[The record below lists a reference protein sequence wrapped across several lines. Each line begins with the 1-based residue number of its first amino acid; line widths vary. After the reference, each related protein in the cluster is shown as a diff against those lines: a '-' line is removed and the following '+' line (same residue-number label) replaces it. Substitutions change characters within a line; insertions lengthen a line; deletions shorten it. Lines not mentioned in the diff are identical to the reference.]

1 MKIGVNAL
9 FLIPSEVGG
18 SETVVRQ
25 TLLALARQLSDSD
38 ELIVFLNAENRNV
51 LLRDLRKEPHVRLVD
66 TNVRA
71 SSRIRRFL
79 FESFILPRLLRAA
92 GADVLWNP
100 GNTAL
105 LHAPCPQLTTI
116 YDLQYKHF
124 PTDFNRTTLRTL
136 KTLVPLSARKSQII
150 LTISEFSR
158 HELVDFLHVPFE
170 KIRVARLAAD
180 DSFATELPGEFLAE
194 RVMTLTHY
202 PNPFIL
208 VVANSYTHKNLE
220 TAVHAFRLIADDF
233 PNHRLVIIGRPR
245 HGEPFLRQ
253 AIEELP
259 DSSRVTRISYI
270 EHKDLVALFQRAEVL
285 LFPSLHEGFGLPIL
299 EAFCC
304 GLPVICC
311 RETAIPE
318 VAGECALYAK
328 SANPEDFAR
337 HLRAVLA
344 DTPEASALRRQLSE
358 KGRARAQEFSWTESA
373 SVLLNAARAIT
384 QKGEESTAQKL
395 SNQIAD

>member
-38 ELIVFLNAENRNV
+38 ELVVFLNAENRNV
-51 LLRDLRKEPHVRLVD
+51 LLRDLRKEPRVRLVD
-66 TNVRA
+66 TNIRA
-71 SSRIRRFL
+71 TSRIRRFL
-79 FESFILPRLLRAA
+79 FESFVLPKLLRAA
-92 GADVLWNP
+92 GVDVLWNP
-100 GNTAL
+100 GNTAI

-124 PTDFNRTTLRTL
+124 PDDFNRATLRTL
-136 KTLVPLSARKSQII
+136 ATLVPFSARKSQII

-158 HELVDFLHVPFE
+158 HELVDLLHVPFQNV
-170 KIRVARLAAD
+170 RVAKLAAD
-180 DSFATELPGEFLAE
+180 ASFAMELPGDFLAE

-202 PNPFIL
+202 PNPFVL

-220 TAVHAFRLIADDF
+220 TAVRAFRLIADEF
-233 PNHRLVIIGRPR
+233 PEHRLVIIGRPR
-245 HGEPFLRQ
+245 RGEPLLQQ
-253 AIEELP
+253 AIQELP
-259 DSSRVTRISYI
+259 DPSRVTRISYI
-270 EHKDLVALFQRAEVL
+270 EHKDLVALFQRAEVF

-318 VAGECALYAK
+318 VAGDCAIYAK
-328 SANPEDFAR
+328 SADPEDFAR
-337 HLRAVLA
+337 HLRTLLA
-344 DTPEASALRRQLSE
+344 NTSEALALRQQLAE
-358 KGRARAQEFSWTESA
+358 KGRARAREFSWSESA
-373 SVLLNAARAIT
+373 AVLLDAARSVT
-384 QKGEESTAQKL
+384 QKDE
-395 SNQIAD
+395 

>member
-38 ELIVFLNAENRNV
+38 ELVVFLNAENRNV
-51 LLRDLRKEPHVRLVD
+51 LLRDLRKEPRVRLVD
-66 TNVRA
+66 TNIRA
-71 SSRIRRFL
+71 TSRIRRFL
-79 FESFILPRLLRAA
+79 FESFVLPKLLRAA
-92 GADVLWNP
+92 GIDVLWNP
-100 GNTAL
+100 GNTAI

-124 PTDFNRTTLRTL
+124 PDDFNRATLRTL
-136 KTLVPLSARKSQII
+136 ATLVPFSARKSQII

-158 HELVDFLHVPFE
+158 HELVDLLHVPFQNV
-170 KIRVARLAAD
+170 RVAKLAAD
-180 DSFATELPGEFLAE
+180 ASFAMELPGDFLAE

-202 PNPFIL
+202 PNPFVL

-220 TAVHAFRLIADDF
+220 TAVRAFRLIADDF
-233 PNHRLVIIGRPR
+233 PEHRLVIIGRPR
-245 HGEPFLRQ
+245 RGEPLLQQ
-253 AIEELP
+253 AIQELP
-259 DSSRVTRISYI
+259 DPSRVTRISYI
-270 EHKDLVALFQRAEVL
+270 EHKDLVALFQRAEVF

-318 VAGECALYAK
+318 VAGDCAIYAK
-328 SANPEDFAR
+328 SADPEDFAR
-337 HLRAVLA
+337 HLRTLLA
-344 DTPEASALRRQLSE
+344 NTSEALALRQQLAE
-358 KGRARAQEFSWTESA
+358 KGRARAREFSWSESA
-373 SVLLNAARAIT
+373 AVLLDAARSVT
-384 QKGEESTAQKL
+384 QKDE
-395 SNQIAD
+395 

>member
-38 ELIVFLNAENRNV
+38 ELVVFLNAENRNV
-51 LLRDLRKEPHVRLVD
+51 LLRDLRKEPRVRLVD
-66 TNVRA
+66 TNIRA
-71 SSRIRRFL
+71 TSRIRRFL
-79 FESFILPRLLRAA
+79 FESFVLPKLLRAA
-92 GADVLWNP
+92 GVDVLWNP
-100 GNTAL
+100 GNTAIL
-105 LHAPCPQLTTI
+105 YAPCPQLTTI

-124 PTDFNRTTLRTL
+124 PDDFNRATLRTL
-136 KTLVPLSARKSQII
+136 ATLVPFSARKSQII

-158 HELVDFLHVPFE
+158 HELVDLLHVPFQNV
-170 KIRVARLAAD
+170 RVAKLAAEA
-180 DSFATELPGEFLAE
+180 SFAMELPGDFLAE

-202 PNPFIL
+202 PNPFVL

-220 TAVHAFRLIADDF
+220 TAVRAFRLIADEF
-233 PNHRLVIIGRPR
+233 PEHRLVIIGRPR
-245 HGEPFLRQ
+245 RGEPLLQQ
-253 AIEELP
+253 AIQELP
-259 DSSRVTRISYI
+259 DPSRVTRISYI
-270 EHKDLVALFQRAEVL
+270 EHKDLVALFQRAEVF

-318 VAGECALYAK
+318 VAGDCAIYAK
-328 SANPEDFAR
+328 SADPEDFAR
-337 HLRAVLA
+337 HLRTLLA
-344 DTPEASALRRQLSE
+344 NTSEALALRQQLAE
-358 KGRARAQEFSWTESA
+358 KGRARAREFSWSESA
-373 SVLLNAARAIT
+373 AVLLDAARSVT
-384 QKGEESTAQKL
+384 QKDE
-395 SNQIAD
+395 

>member
-38 ELIVFLNAENRNV
+38 ELVVFLNAENRNV
-51 LLRDLRKEPHVRLVD
+51 LLRDLRKEPRVRLVD
-66 TNVRA
+66 TNIRA
-71 SSRIRRFL
+71 TSRIRRFL
-79 FESFILPRLLRAA
+79 FESFVLPKLLRAA
-92 GADVLWNP
+92 GVDVLWNP
-100 GNTAL
+100 GNTAI

-124 PTDFNRTTLRTL
+124 PDDFNRATLRTL
-136 KTLVPLSARKSQII
+136 ATLVPFSARKSQII

-158 HELVDFLHVPFE
+158 HELVDLLHVPFQNV
-170 KIRVARLAAD
+170 RVAKLAAEA
-180 DSFATELPGEFLAE
+180 SFAMELPGDFLAE

-202 PNPFIL
+202 PNPFVL

-220 TAVHAFRLIADDF
+220 TAVRAFRLIADEF
-233 PNHRLVIIGRPR
+233 PEHRLVIIGRPR
-245 HGEPFLRQ
+245 RGEPLLQQ
-253 AIEELP
+253 AIQELP
-259 DSSRVTRISYI
+259 DPSRVTRISYI
-270 EHKDLVALFQRAEVL
+270 EHKDLVALFQRAEVF

-318 VAGECALYAK
+318 VAGDCAIYAK
-328 SANPEDFAR
+328 SADPEDFAR
-337 HLRAVLA
+337 HLRTLLA
-344 DTPEASALRRQLSE
+344 NTSEALALRQQLAE
-358 KGRARAQEFSWTESA
+358 KGRPRAREFSWSESA
-373 SVLLNAARAIT
+373 AVLLDAARSVT
-384 QKGEESTAQKL
+384 QKDE
-395 SNQIAD
+395 

>member
-9 FLIPSEVGG
+9 FLIPSEIGG

-38 ELIVFLNAENRNV
+38 ELVVFLNAENRNV
-51 LLRDLRKEPHVRLVD
+51 LLRDLRKEPRVRLVD
-66 TNVRA
+66 TNIRA
-71 SSRIRRFL
+71 TSRIRRFL
-79 FESFILPRLLRAA
+79 FESFVLPKLLRAA
-92 GADVLWNP
+92 GVDVLWNP
-100 GNTAL
+100 GNTAI

-124 PTDFNRTTLRTL
+124 PDDFNRTTLRTL
-136 KTLVPLSARKSQII
+136 ATLVPFSARKSQII

-158 HELVDFLHVPFE
+158 HELVDLLHVPFQNV
-170 KIRVARLAAD
+170 RVAKLAAD
-180 DSFATELPGEFLAE
+180 ASFAMELPGDFLAE

-202 PNPFIL
+202 PNPFVL

-220 TAVHAFRLIADDF
+220 TAVRAFRLIADEF
-233 PNHRLVIIGRPR
+233 PEHRLVIIGRPR
-245 HGEPFLRQ
+245 RGEPLLQQ
-253 AIEELP
+253 AIQELP
-259 DSSRVTRISYI
+259 DPSRVTRISYI
-270 EHKDLVALFQRAEVL
+270 EHKDLVALFQRAEVF

-318 VAGECALYAK
+318 VAGDCAIYAK
-328 SANPEDFAR
+328 SADPEDFAR
-337 HLRAVLA
+337 HLRTLLA
-344 DTPEASALRRQLSE
+344 NTSEALALRQQLAE
-358 KGRARAQEFSWTESA
+358 KGRARAREFSWSESA
-373 SVLLNAARAIT
+373 AVLLDAARSVT
-384 QKGEESTAQKL
+384 QKDE
-395 SNQIAD
+395 

>member
-38 ELIVFLNAENRNV
+38 ELVVFLNAENRNV
-51 LLRDLRKEPHVRLVD
+51 LLRDLRKEPRVRLVD
-66 TNVRA
+66 TNIRA
-71 SSRIRRFL
+71 TSRIRRFL
-79 FESFILPRLLRAA
+79 FESFVLPKLLRAA
-92 GADVLWNP
+92 GVDVLWNP
-100 GNTAL
+100 GNTAI

-124 PTDFNRTTLRTL
+124 PDDFNRATLRTL
-136 KTLVPLSARKSQII
+136 ATLVPFSARKSQII

-158 HELVDFLHVPFE
+158 HELVDLLHVPFQNV
-170 KIRVARLAAD
+170 RVAKLAAEA
-180 DSFATELPGEFLAE
+180 SFAMELPGDFLAE

-202 PNPFIL
+202 PNPFVL

-220 TAVHAFRLIADDF
+220 TAVRAFRLIADEF
-233 PNHRLVIIGRPR
+233 PEHRLVMIGRPR
-245 HGEPFLRQ
+245 RGEPLLQQ
-253 AIEELP
+253 AIQELP
-259 DSSRVTRISYI
+259 DPSRVTRISYI
-270 EHKDLVALFQRAEVL
+270 EHKDLVALFQRAEVF

-318 VAGECALYAK
+318 VAGDCAIYAK
-328 SANPEDFAR
+328 SADPEDFAR
-337 HLRAVLA
+337 HLRTLLA
-344 DTPEASALRRQLSE
+344 NTSEALALRQQLAE
-358 KGRARAQEFSWTESA
+358 KGRARAREFSWSESA
-373 SVLLNAARAIT
+373 AVLLDAARSVT
-384 QKGEESTAQKL
+384 QKDE
-395 SNQIAD
+395 

>member
-38 ELIVFLNAENRNV
+38 ELVVFLNAENRNV
-51 LLRDLRKEPHVRLVD
+51 LLRDLRKEPRVRLVD
-66 TNVRA
+66 TNIRA
-71 SSRIRRFL
+71 TSRIRRFL
-79 FESFILPRLLRAA
+79 FESFVLPKLLRAA
-92 GADVLWNP
+92 GVDVLWNP
-100 GNTAL
+100 GNTAI

-124 PTDFNRTTLRTL
+124 PDDFNRATLRTL
-136 KTLVPLSARKSQII
+136 ATLVPFSARKSQII

-158 HELVDFLHVPFE
+158 HELVDLLHVPFQNV
-170 KIRVARLAAD
+170 RVAKLAAD
-180 DSFATELPGEFLAE
+180 ASFAMELPGDFLAE

-202 PNPFIL
+202 PNPFVL

-220 TAVHAFRLIADDF
+220 TAVRAFRLIADEF
-233 PNHRLVIIGRPR
+233 PEHRLVIIGRPR
-245 HGEPFLRQ
+245 RGEPLLQQ
-253 AIEELP
+253 AIQELP
-259 DSSRVTRISYI
+259 DPSRVTRISYI
-270 EHKDLVALFQRAEVL
+270 EHKDLVALFQRAEVF

-318 VAGECALYAK
+318 VAGDCAIYAK
-328 SANPEDFAR
+328 SADPEDFAR
-337 HLRAVLA
+337 HLRTLLSN
-344 DTPEASALRRQLSE
+344 TSEALALRQQLAE
-358 KGRARAQEFSWTESA
+358 KGRARAREFSWSESA
-373 SVLLNAARAIT
+373 AVLLDAARSVT
-384 QKGEESTAQKL
+384 QKDE
-395 SNQIAD
+395 

>member
-38 ELIVFLNAENRNV
+38 ELVVFLNAENRNV
-51 LLRDLRKEPHVRLVD
+51 LLRDLRKEPRVRLVD
-66 TNVRA
+66 TNIRA
-71 SSRIRRFL
+71 TSRIRRFL
-79 FESFILPRLLRAA
+79 FESFVLPKLLRAA
-92 GADVLWNP
+92 GVDVLWNP
-100 GNTAL
+100 GNTAI

-124 PTDFNRTTLRTL
+124 PDDFNRATLRTL
-136 KTLVPLSARKSQII
+136 ATLVPFSARKSQII

-158 HELVDFLHVPFE
+158 HELVDLLHVPFQNV
-170 KIRVARLAAD
+170 RVAKLAAD
-180 DSFATELPGEFLAE
+180 ASFAMELPGDFLAE

-202 PNPFIL
+202 PNPFVL

-220 TAVHAFRLIADDF
+220 TAVRAFRLIADEF
-233 PNHRLVIIGRPR
+233 PEHRLVMIGRPR
-245 HGEPFLRQ
+245 RGEPLLQQ
-253 AIEELP
+253 AIQELP
-259 DSSRVTRISYI
+259 DPSRVTRISYI
-270 EHKDLVALFQRAEVL
+270 EHKDLVALFQRAEVF

-318 VAGECALYAK
+318 VAGDCAIYAK
-328 SANPEDFAR
+328 SADPEDFAR
-337 HLRAVLA
+337 HLRTLLA
-344 DTPEASALRRQLSE
+344 NTSEALALRQQLAE
-358 KGRARAQEFSWTESA
+358 KGRARAREFSWSESA
-373 SVLLNAARAIT
+373 AVLLDAARSVT
-384 QKGEESTAQKL
+384 QKDE
-395 SNQIAD
+395 

>member
-1 MKIGVNAL
+1 MIIGVNAL

-38 ELIVFLNAENRNV
+38 ELVVFLNAENRNV
-51 LLRDLRKEPHVRLVD
+51 LLRDLRKEPRVRLVD
-66 TNVRA
+66 TNIRA
-71 SSRIRRFL
+71 TSRIRRFL
-79 FESFILPRLLRAA
+79 FESFVLPKLLRAA
-92 GADVLWNP
+92 GVDVLWNP
-100 GNTAL
+100 GNTAI

-124 PTDFNRTTLRTL
+124 PDDFNRATLRTL
-136 KTLVPLSARKSQII
+136 ATLVPFSARKSQII

-158 HELVDFLHVPFE
+158 HELVDLLHVPFQNV
-170 KIRVARLAAD
+170 RVAKLAAD
-180 DSFATELPGEFLAE
+180 ASFAMELPGDFLAE

-202 PNPFIL
+202 PNPFVL

-220 TAVHAFRLIADDF
+220 TAVRAFRLIADEF
-233 PNHRLVIIGRPR
+233 PEHRLVIIGRPR
-245 HGEPFLRQ
+245 RGEPLLQQ
-253 AIEELP
+253 AIQELP
-259 DSSRVTRISYI
+259 DPSRVTRISYI
-270 EHKDLVALFQRAEVL
+270 EHKDLVALFQRAEVF

-318 VAGECALYAK
+318 VAGDCAIYAK
-328 SANPEDFAR
+328 SADPEDFAR
-337 HLRAVLA
+337 HLRTLLA
-344 DTPEASALRRQLSE
+344 NTSEALALRQQLAE
-358 KGRARAQEFSWTESA
+358 KGRARAREFSWSESA
-373 SVLLNAARAIT
+373 AVLLDAARSVT
-384 QKGEESTAQKL
+384 QKDE
-395 SNQIAD
+395 

>member
-38 ELIVFLNAENRNV
+38 ELVVFLNAENRNV
-51 LLRDLRKEPHVRLVD
+51 LLRDLRKEPRVRLVD
-66 TNVRA
+66 TNIRA
-71 SSRIRRFL
+71 TSRIRRFL
-79 FESFILPRLLRAA
+79 FESFVLPKLLRAA
-92 GADVLWNP
+92 GIDVLWNP
-100 GNTAL
+100 GNTAI

-124 PTDFNRTTLRTL
+124 PDDFNRATLRTL
-136 KTLVPLSARKSQII
+136 ATLVPFSARKSQII

-158 HELVDFLHVPFE
+158 HELVDLLHVPFQNV
-170 KIRVARLAAD
+170 RVAKLAAD
-180 DSFATELPGEFLAE
+180 ASFAMELPGDFLAE

-202 PNPFIL
+202 PNPFVL

-220 TAVHAFRLIADDF
+220 TAVRAFRLIADEF
-233 PNHRLVIIGRPR
+233 PEHRLVMIGRPR
-245 HGEPFLRQ
+245 RGEPLLQQ
-253 AIEELP
+253 AIQELP
-259 DSSRVTRISYI
+259 DPSRVTRISYI
-270 EHKDLVALFQRAEVL
+270 EHKDLVALFQRAEVF

-318 VAGECALYAK
+318 VAGDCAIYAK
-328 SANPEDFAR
+328 SADPEDFAR
-337 HLRAVLA
+337 HLRTLLA
-344 DTPEASALRRQLSE
+344 NTSEALALRQQLAE
-358 KGRARAQEFSWTESA
+358 KGRARAREFSWSESA
-373 SVLLNAARAIT
+373 AVLLDAARSVT
-384 QKGEESTAQKL
+384 QKDE
-395 SNQIAD
+395 

>member
-38 ELIVFLNAENRNV
+38 ELVVFLNAENRNV
-51 LLRDLRKEPHVRLVD
+51 LLRDLRKEPRVRLVD
-66 TNVRA
+66 TNIRA
-71 SSRIRRFL
+71 TSRIRRFL
-79 FESFILPRLLRAA
+79 FESFVLPKLLRAA
-92 GADVLWNP
+92 GVNVLWNP
-100 GNTAL
+100 GNTAI

-124 PTDFNRTTLRTL
+124 PDDFNHATLRTL
-136 KTLVPLSARKSQII
+136 ATLVPFSARKSQII

-158 HELVDFLHVPFE
+158 HELVDLLHVPFQNV
-170 KIRVARLAAD
+170 RVAKLAAD
-180 DSFATELPGEFLAE
+180 ASFAMELPGDFLAE

-202 PNPFIL
+202 PNPFVL

-220 TAVHAFRLIADDF
+220 TAVRAFRLIADDF
-233 PNHRLVIIGRPR
+233 PEHRLVMIGRPR
-245 HGEPFLRQ
+245 RGEPLLQQ
-253 AIEELP
+253 AIQGLP
-259 DSSRVTRISYI
+259 DPSRVTRISYI
-270 EHKDLVALFQRAEVL
+270 EHKDLVALFQRAEVF

-318 VAGECALYAK
+318 VAGDCAIYAK
-328 SANPEDFAR
+328 SADPEDFAR
-337 HLRAVLA
+337 HLRTLLA
-344 DTPEASALRRQLSE
+344 NTSEALALRQQLAE
-358 KGRARAQEFSWTESA
+358 KGRARAREFSWSESA
-373 SVLLNAARAIT
+373 AVLLDAARSVT
-384 QKGEESTAQKL
+384 QKAE
-395 SNQIAD
+395 

>member
-38 ELIVFLNAENRNV
+38 ELVVFLNAENRNV
-51 LLRDLRKEPHVRLVD
+51 LLRDLRKEPRVRLVD
-66 TNVRA
+66 TNIRA
-71 SSRIRRFL
+71 TSRIRRFL
-79 FESFILPRLLRAA
+79 FESFVLPKLLRAA
-92 GADVLWNP
+92 GVDVLWNP
-100 GNTAL
+100 GNTAI

-124 PTDFNRTTLRTL
+124 PDDFNRATLRTL
-136 KTLVPLSARKSQII
+136 ATLVPFSARKSQII

-158 HELVDFLHVPFE
+158 HELVDLLHVPFQNV
-170 KIRVARLAAD
+170 RVAKLAAD
-180 DSFATELPGEFLAE
+180 ASFAMELPGDFLAE

-202 PNPFIL
+202 PNPFVL

-220 TAVHAFRLIADDF
+220 TAVRAFRLIADEF
-233 PNHRLVIIGRPR
+233 PEHRLVMIGRPR
-245 HGEPFLRQ
+245 RGEPLLQQ
-253 AIEELP
+253 AIQELP
-259 DSSRVTRISYI
+259 DPSRVTRISYI
-270 EHKDLVALFQRAEVL
+270 EHKDIVALFQRAEVF

-318 VAGECALYAK
+318 VAGDCAIYAK
-328 SANPEDFAR
+328 SADPEDFAR
-337 HLRAVLA
+337 HLRTLLA
-344 DTPEASALRRQLSE
+344 NTSEALALRQQLAE
-358 KGRARAQEFSWTESA
+358 KGRARAREFSWSESA
-373 SVLLNAARAIT
+373 AVLLDAARSVT
-384 QKGEESTAQKL
+384 QKDE
-395 SNQIAD
+395 

>member
-38 ELIVFLNAENRNV
+38 ELVVFLNAENRNV
-51 LLRDLRKEPHVRLVD
+51 LLRDLRKEPRVRLVD
-66 TNVRA
+66 TNIRA
-71 SSRIRRFL
+71 TSRIRRFL
-79 FESFILPRLLRAA
+79 FESFVLPKLLRAA
-92 GADVLWNP
+92 SFDVLWNP
-100 GNTAL
+100 GNTAI

-124 PTDFNRTTLRTL
+124 PDDFNRATLRTL
-136 KTLVPLSARKSQII
+136 STLVPFSARKSQII

-158 HELVDFLHVPFE
+158 HELVDLLHVPFQNV
-170 KIRVARLAAD
+170 RVAKLAAD
-180 DSFATELPGEFLAE
+180 ASFAMELPGDFLAE

-202 PNPFIL
+202 PNPFVL

-220 TAVHAFRLIADDF
+220 TAVRAFRLIADDF
-233 PNHRLVIIGRPR
+233 PEHRLVIIGRPR
-245 HGEPFLRQ
+245 RGEPLLQQ
-253 AIEELP
+253 AIQELHDP
-259 DSSRVTRISYI
+259 SRVTRISYI
-270 EHKDLVALFQRAEVL
+270 EHKDLVALFQRAEVF

-318 VAGECALYAK
+318 VAGDCAIYAK
-328 SANPEDFAR
+328 SADPEDFAR
-337 HLRAVLA
+337 HLRTLLA
-344 DTPEASALRRQLSE
+344 NTSEALALRQQLAE
-358 KGRARAQEFSWTESA
+358 KGRARAREFSWSESA
-373 SVLLNAARAIT
+373 AVLLDAARSVT
-384 QKGEESTAQKL
+384 QKDE
-395 SNQIAD
+395 

>member
-38 ELIVFLNAENRNV
+38 ELVVFLNAENRNV
-51 LLRDLRKEPHVRLVD
+51 LLRDLRKEPRVRLVD
-66 TNVRA
+66 TNIRA
-71 SSRIRRFL
+71 TSRIRRFL
-79 FESFILPRLLRAA
+79 FESFVLPKLLRAA
-92 GADVLWNP
+92 GVDVLWNP
-100 GNTAL
+100 GNTAI

-124 PTDFNRTTLRTL
+124 PDDFNRATLRTL
-136 KTLVPLSARKSQII
+136 ATLVPFSARKSQII

-158 HELVDFLHVPFE
+158 HELVDLLHVPFQNV
-170 KIRVARLAAD
+170 RVAKLAAEA
-180 DSFATELPGEFLAE
+180 SFAMELPGDFLAE

-202 PNPFIL
+202 PNPFVL

-220 TAVHAFRLIADDF
+220 TAVRAFRLIADEF
-233 PNHRLVIIGRPR
+233 PEHRLVIIGRPR
-245 HGEPFLRQ
+245 RGEPLLQQ
-253 AIEELP
+253 AIQELP
-259 DSSRVTRISYI
+259 DPSRVTRISYI
-270 EHKDLVALFQRAEVL
+270 EHKDLVALFQRAEVF

-318 VAGECALYAK
+318 VAGDCAIYAK
-328 SANPEDFAR
+328 SADPEDFAR
-337 HLRAVLA
+337 HLRTLLA
-344 DTPEASALRRQLSE
+344 NTSEALALRQQLAE
-358 KGRARAQEFSWTESA
+358 KGRARAREFSWSESA
-373 SVLLNAARAIT
+373 AVLLDAARSVT
-384 QKGEESTAQKL
+384 QKDE
-395 SNQIAD
+395 

>member
-38 ELIVFLNAENRNV
+38 ELVVFLNAENRNV
-51 LLRDLRKEPHVRLVD
+51 LLRDLRKEPRVRLVD
-66 TNVRA
+66 TNIRA
-71 SSRIRRFL
+71 TSRIRRFL
-79 FESFILPRLLRAA
+79 FESFVLPKLLRAA
-92 GADVLWNP
+92 GVDVLWNP
-100 GNTAL
+100 GNTAI

-124 PTDFNRTTLRTL
+124 PDDFNRATLRTL
-136 KTLVPLSARKSQII
+136 ATLVPFSARKSQII

-158 HELVDFLHVPFE
+158 HELVDLLHVPFQNV
-170 KIRVARLAAD
+170 RVAKLAAD
-180 DSFATELPGEFLAE
+180 ASFAMELPGDFLAE

-202 PNPFIL
+202 PNPFVL

-220 TAVHAFRLIADDF
+220 TAVRAFRLIADDF
-233 PNHRLVIIGRPR
+233 PEHRLVIIGRPR
-245 HGEPFLRQ
+245 RGEPLLQQ
-253 AIEELP
+253 AIQELP
-259 DSSRVTRISYI
+259 DPSRVTRISYI
-270 EHKDLVALFQRAEVL
+270 EHKDLVALFQRAEVF

-318 VAGECALYAK
+318 VAGDCAIYAK
-328 SANPEDFAR
+328 SADPEDFAR
-337 HLRAVLA
+337 HLRTLLA
-344 DTPEASALRRQLSE
+344 NTSEALALRQQLAE
-358 KGRARAQEFSWTESA
+358 KGRARAREFSWSESA
-373 SVLLNAARAIT
+373 AVLLDAARSVT
-384 QKGEESTAQKL
+384 QKDE
-395 SNQIAD
+395 

>member
-38 ELIVFLNAENRNV
+38 ELVVFLNAENRNV
-51 LLRDLRKEPHVRLVD
+51 LLRDLRKEPRVRLVD
-66 TNVRA
+66 TNIRA
-71 SSRIRRFL
+71 TSRIRRFL
-79 FESFILPRLLRAA
+79 FESFVLPKLLRAA
-92 GADVLWNP
+92 GVDVLWNP
-100 GNTAL
+100 GNTAI

-124 PTDFNRTTLRTL
+124 PDDFNRATLRTL
-136 KTLVPLSARKSQII
+136 ATLVSFSARKSQII

-158 HELVDFLHVPFE
+158 HELVDLLHVPFQNV
-170 KIRVARLAAD
+170 RVAKLAAD
-180 DSFATELPGEFLAE
+180 ASFAMELPGDFLAE

-202 PNPFIL
+202 PNPFVL

-220 TAVHAFRLIADDF
+220 TAVRAFRLIADEF
-233 PNHRLVIIGRPR
+233 PEHRLVMIGRPR
-245 HGEPFLRQ
+245 RGEPLLQQ
-253 AIEELP
+253 AIQELP
-259 DSSRVTRISYI
+259 DPSRVTRISYI
-270 EHKDLVALFQRAEVL
+270 EHKDLVALFQRAEVF

-318 VAGECALYAK
+318 VAGDCAIYAK
-328 SANPEDFAR
+328 SADPEDFAR
-337 HLRAVLA
+337 HLRTLLA
-344 DTPEASALRRQLSE
+344 NTSEALALRQQLAE
-358 KGRARAQEFSWTESA
+358 KGRARAREFSWSESA
-373 SVLLNAARAIT
+373 AVLLDAARSVT
-384 QKGEESTAQKL
+384 QKDE
-395 SNQIAD
+395 

>member
-38 ELIVFLNAENRNV
+38 ELVVFLNAENRNV
-51 LLRDLRKEPHVRLVD
+51 LLRDLRKEPRVRLVD
-66 TNVRA
+66 TNIRA
-71 SSRIRRFL
+71 TSRIRRFL
-79 FESFILPRLLRAA
+79 FESFVLPKLLRAA
-92 GADVLWNP
+92 GIDVLWNP
-100 GNTAL
+100 GNTAI

-124 PTDFNRTTLRTL
+124 PDDFNRATLRTL
-136 KTLVPLSARKSQII
+136 ATLVPFSARKSQII

-158 HELVDFLHVPFE
+158 HELVDLLHVPFQNV
-170 KIRVARLAAD
+170 RVAKLAAD
-180 DSFATELPGEFLAE
+180 ASFAMELPGDFLAE

-202 PNPFIL
+202 PNPFVL

-220 TAVHAFRLIADDF
+220 TAVRAFRLIADEF
-233 PNHRLVIIGRPR
+233 PEHRLVIIGRPR
-245 HGEPFLRQ
+245 RGEPLLQQ
-253 AIEELP
+253 AIQELP
-259 DSSRVTRISYI
+259 DPSRVTRISYI
-270 EHKDLVALFQRAEVL
+270 EHKDLVALFQRAEVF

-318 VAGECALYAK
+318 VAGDCAIYAK
-328 SANPEDFAR
+328 SADPEDFAR
-337 HLRAVLA
+337 HLRTLLA
-344 DTPEASALRRQLSE
+344 NTSEALALRQQLAE
-358 KGRARAQEFSWTESA
+358 KGRARAREFSWSESA
-373 SVLLNAARAIT
+373 AVLLDAARSVT
-384 QKGEESTAQKL
+384 QKDE
-395 SNQIAD
+395 